1 MAAPNGSDL
10 PPGYSGWSLERRLPL
25 LILALLACVTG
36 AFSAAAYLE
45 VRTSAIERATDRLER
60 FSRELTASSARNSQ
74 PRLAALRTLAADSAV
89 VAAVLPA
96 GTRSRAGA
104 DWPATVQVPAER
116 GAAAMRPAGLSSAL
130 RSARRPSD
138 STFLGWELWTLDGRR
153 RFASDRTPGAGDSLV
168 LAAAR
173 ARFSEATDSIH
184 RSALAASRG
193 GIHMWTL
200 APVRSGG
207 RTVGV
212 LAERRRMANSAQ
224 SEQTIRHM
232 IGEDVDVLI
241 GDRDSRTWASLR
253 GVPVAAPFT
262 GSVGEDTVAL
272 VARADGVAHYV
283 VQSRV
288 PGTSW
293 RIVLLQSK
301 ASVLRRPHEALRN
314 LAGVGTAL
322 LAFGTVGAWLLGRHV
337 ARPLRRVSDA
347 AAALAE
353 GDYAQRVPVTGGG
366 EVAELASAFNAMAAG
381 LGEAHAALA
390 ERNLALQR
398 ANEAKGQFLAIMS
411 HELRTPLNAIGG
423 YTELLQLGLRGEVT
437 SAQVEDLIRI
447 RRSKDHLLA
456 VISDI
461 LTFARAE
468 AGVLPLTI
476 VAVGVAE
483 LLRDAVDMLG
493 PQFEA
498 KGVRLEV
505 APVPAHTFL
514 RGDREK
520 VQQVVLNLLSNALK
534 FTEPQG
540 RVSLSCTVDADGVRI
555 SVRDSGIGIATERMA
570 DIFEPFVQVDGSLTR
585 RVGGAGLGLA
595 IARNLTTAMGGE
607 LTVDSALGRGSWFT
621 AALPRAEAPDAREP
635 DAAAAARETAAAL

>member
-1 MAAPNGSDL
+1 MAASNAPVL
-10 PPGYSGWSLERRLPL
+10 LPGYSGWSLERRLPL
-25 LILALLACVTG
+25 LILALLACVIG
-36 AFSAAAYLE
+36 AFSVAAYVE
-45 VRTSAIERATDRLER
+45 VRASAIERATDRLER
-60 FSRELTASSARNSQ
+60 FSQELTASSARNSQ
-74 PRLAALRTLAADSAV
+74 SRHAALRTLAADSAV
-89 VAAVLPA
+89 VAAVLPPS
-96 GTRSRAGA
+96 TRHSPRA
-104 DWPATVQVPAER
+104 DRLATVQVPAER
-116 GAAAMRPAGLSSAL
+116 GATAVGSTSLARAL
-130 RSARRPSD
+130 RAARRPSD
-138 STFLGWELWTLDGRR
+138 STFLGWELWSLDGSR
-153 RFASDRTPGAGDSLV
+153 RFASDRTPGVSDSV
-168 LAAAR
+168 ALAMVR
-173 ARFSEATDSIH
+173 ARISEATDSIH
-184 RSALAASRG
+184 RSALAASGG

-200 APVRSGG
+200 VPVRSDG

-224 SEQTIRHM
+224 SEQTIRRM

-241 GDRDSRTWASLR
+241 GDGDSGTWASLR

-262 GSVGEDTVAL
+262 AKVGEDSVAL
-272 VARADGVAHYV
+272 VARSDGAAHYV

-301 ASVLRRPHEALRN
+301 ASVLRRPHETLRN
-314 LAGVGTAL
+314 LLGVGAAL
-322 LAFGTVGAWLLGRHV
+322 LAFGTIAAWLLGRHV
-337 ARPLRRVSDA
+337 ARPLRRVTDA
-347 AAALAE
+347 AAALAD

-366 EVAELASAFNAMAAG
+366 EVAGLASAFNAMAAG

-390 ERNLALQR
+390 ERNVALQR
-398 ANEAKGQFLAIMS
+398 ANEAKRQFLAIMS

-437 SAQVEDLIRI
+437 SAQIEDLIRI

-468 AGVLPLTI
+468 AGVLPLTM

-483 LLRDAVDMLG
+483 LIRDAVDMLG
-493 PQFEA
+493 PQYEA

-505 APVPAHTFL
+505 APVPVDVFL

-534 FTEPQG
+534 FTEPRG
-540 RVSLSCTVDADGVRI
+540 EVVLSCQVDGGVVRI
-555 SVRDSGIGIATERMA
+555 SVRDSGIGIAPERLA

-607 LTVDSALGRGSWFT
+607 LTVESTLGRGSCFT
-621 AALPRAEAPDAREP
+621 AALPTAEATGARES
-635 DAAAAARETAAAL
+635 DAAARETAAAH